1 MMIKEMIKRYL
12 IFFMGLFIVS
22 LGISF
27 ITKANLGTSPI
38 SSIPYV
44 MSLGFD
50 FTLGE
55 FTILFSILLIVFQII
70 LLGKNLKLQVYYKSQ
85 SLFCLGILLI

>member
-44 MSLGFD
+44 MSQGFD